1 MIAAAEPNGPVEQ
14 PVFDDMLATWRAGL
28 AAVKGRAQAVY
39 GIMHGAALATG
50 DHDPE
55 GTLQALVREV
65 HEELGVDIEV
75 GALVDRSS
83 VPLGPGGEVVID
95 LACYEAV
102 LSGPDPTSSTDH
114 DALRWVPLGAL
125 GELSWAPG
133 DVPIIERML
142 ARSAGNG

>member
-1 MIAAAEPNGPVEQ
+1 MSVVGAIIRRRDTVLVARRSPERSAGGLWEFPGGKVEPGESPQ
-14 PVFDDMLATWRAGL
+14 
-28 AAVKGRAQAVY
+28 
-39 GIMHGAALATG
+39 
-50 DHDPE
+50 
-55 GTLQALVREV
+55 QALVREV

-83 VPLGPGGEVVID
+83 VPLGPSGEVVID

-114 DALRWVPLGAL
+114 DALRWMPLGAL

-142 ARSAGNG
+142 ARGAGNG